1 VVRVE
6 DIVYSPSIVV
16 RIEDIVHSEGECIMS
31 EEIEYQNISVDNFVY
46 YNFSTEKIL

>member
-16 RIEDIVHSEGECIMS
+16 RIEDIVHSEGEYI
-31 EEIEYQNISVDNFVY
+31 IS
-46 YNFSTEKIL
+46 STLTTISA